1 MQASRAL
8 IASALAGLVAAGSLA
23 AAPAMAADK
32 EKCFGIATAGKNDCA
47 NAMGTHSCAGQAT
60 KDKDPGDWKYV
71 AKGSC
76 EKLGGSLTA
85 GK

>member
-60 KDKDPGDWKYV
+60 KDKDPGDWKFV
-71 AKGSC
+71 AMGSC
-76 EKLGGSLTA
+76 EKMGGSLTA

>member
-1 MQASRAL
+1 MNIKLTTPAAV
-8 IASALAGLVAAGSLA
+8 AAALAGMLA

-47 NAMGTHSCAGQAT
+47 NALGTHSCAGQAT
-60 KDKDPGDWKYV
+60 KDKDPGDWKFV

-76 EKLGGSLTA
+76 EKMGGSLTA

>member
-32 EKCFGIATAGKNDCA
+32 EKCYGIATAGKNDCA
-47 NAMGTHSCAGQAT
+47 NALGTHSCAGQAT
-60 KDKDPGDWKYV
+60 KDKDRVTGNMWPRAA
-71 AKGSC
+71 AK
-76 EKLGGSLTA
+76 KWA
-85 GK
+85 AR